1 MISYTDEP
9 TAVTSPVNL
18 TSVPVVYSVVD
29 VAKILKIGRSSVYSL
44 VKSGQL
50 RCVRVGK
57 TIRIPQRA
65 LMEYLNPS
73 S

>member
-9 TAVTSPVNL
+9 TAVPSPVNL

>member
-1 MISYTDEP
+1 MISYTDEATVV
-9 TAVTSPVNL
+9 TAPSDVNA
-18 TSVPVVYSVVD
+18 VPLVYSVVD